1 MVMNSGIDGHEGEQ
15 ETLGGDSSSPP
26 SEQRL
31 GQGKEASPYPDSS
44 SPSSDSSPPYPVS
57 SSSGGEE
64 HMRQMVNRWLEANE
78 EGDDPILVAECEL
91 SAPNPG
97 QTSPDRGQTSPD
109 PGQTSPDPG
118 QTSPDPGQTSP
129 DPGQTTPDRGQ
140 TPMDP
145 GQTSADRGQTPMDP
159 GQTSHEPGPQH
170 QGEGS
175 GPFGAW
181 LLPRVWPPRED
192 LAQAMGTMRAWARGL
207 RNNRV
212 EPAPRLDEEEKP
224 LGRPSRN
231 PFLGQ
236 TAPEQGQT
244 APEQGQMP
252 HEPADRPPRKD
263 LSQVMGNVR
272 VWARGMRRQRVET
285 LTTTLPDREEE
296 RPLGRPSRRNPFGR
310 IKMAWAERATNA
322 TNAPLN
328 NREHE
333 ELVNKAEEEVE
344 ATQEAEG
351 KGVRHRF
358 NKWLNLRLKG
368 RLPSV
373 AALFKC
379 GAYVL

>member
-1 MVMNSGIDGHEGEQ
+1 MVMTSGIDGHEGEQ

-57 SSSGGEE
+57 SSSDGEE

-78 EGDDPILVAECEL
+78 EGDDPILDAECEL

-109 PGQTSPDPG
+109 RGQTSTD
-118 QTSPDPGQTSP
+118 Q
-129 DPGQTTPDRGQ
+129 GQ
-140 TPMDP
+140 TPH
-145 GQTSADRGQTPMDP
+145 G
-159 GQTSHEPGPQH
+159 PGPQH
-170 QGEGS
+170 QG
-175 GPFGAW
+175 
-181 LLPRVWPPRED
+181 ED
-192 LAQAMGTMRAWARGL
+192 LAQAMGTMRVWARGL

-212 EPAPRLDEEEKP
+212 EPAPRLDEEEEKP

-231 PFLGQ
+231 PFL
-236 TAPEQGQT
+236 GQT

-272 VWARGMRRQRVET
+272 VWARGIRRQRVET
-285 LTTTLPDREEE
+285 LTTTLPDQEEE

-322 TNAPLN
+322 PLN
-328 NREHE
+328 NREHQE
-333 ELVNKAEEEVE
+333 HVNKAEEEVE

-351 KGVRHRF
+351 KGFRHRF

>member
-1 MVMNSGIDGHEGEQ
+1 MPERFTMVMTSGIDGHEGEQ

-57 SSSGGEE
+57 SSSDGEE

-97 QTSPDRGQTSPD
+97 QTPPDPGQASPD
-109 PGQTSPDPG
+109 PGQTSPD
-118 QTSPDPGQTSP
+118 
-129 DPGQTTPDRGQ
+129 RGR

-145 GQTSADRGQTPMDP
+145 GQTP
-159 GQTSHEPGPQH
+159 HEPGPQH

-175 GPFGAW
+175 GPLGAW
-181 LLPRVWPPRED
+181 LPPRVWPPRED
-192 LAQAMGTMRAWARGL
+192 LAQAMGTMRVWARGL

-212 EPAPRLDEEEKP
+212 EPAPRLDEEEEKP

-236 TAPEQGQT
+236 TAPAPGQT
-244 APEQGQMP
+244 APAPGQMP
-252 HEPADRPPRKD
+252 HEPADTPPRKD
-263 LSQVMGNVR
+263 LSQVMGN
-272 VWARGMRRQRVET
+272 
-285 LTTTLPDREEE
+285 
-296 RPLGRPSRRNPFGR
+296 
-310 IKMAWAERATNA
+310 MAWAERATNS
-322 TNAPLN
+322 PQN

-344 ATQEAEG
+344 AKQEAEG
-351 KGVRHRF
+351 KGIRHRF